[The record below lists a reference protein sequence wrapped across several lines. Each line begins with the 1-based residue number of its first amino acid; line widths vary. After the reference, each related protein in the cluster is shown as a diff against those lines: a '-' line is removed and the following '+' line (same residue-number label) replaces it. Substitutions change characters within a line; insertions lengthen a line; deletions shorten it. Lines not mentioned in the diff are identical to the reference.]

1 MQLVD
6 EVEEPEVA
14 SPVKL
19 TPIARGVVVVV
30 QGVKLIEFAVFFCHN
45 KERERLKRLLNQEGE
60 L

>member
-19 TPIARGVVVVV
+19 TPIARGVVVEV
-30 QGVKLIEFAVFFCHN
+30 QGVKLMEFAVFFCN
-45 KERERLKRLLNQEGE
+45 KMK
-60 L
+60 